1 MLDELDDRQ
10 KLLGGVTLLLILAHL
25 FFPKAGVDET
35 SAVLLA
41 FLSSVLYGK
50 EATRALRV
58 GWRMAMDA
66 PERRAARAAAL
77 APVGETPAEPEPAP
91 EEATPTQEPPVASTS
106 QASDLADRI
115 RQLSYQVEHA
125 RVAMATE
132 GLAPGARTGDVAWD
146 VVQRSGGQA
155 RVALLL
161 TWGALEQRL
170 HAASGMTDAGA
181 AAQRLTESGRAPRQL
196 AEALD
201 AFRRLRNEVAQS
213 VNGGE
218 ADDALW
224 ALVDIGAALEA
235 LIPGEPAAS

>member
-1 MLDELDDRQ
+1 MLEELDDRQ

-50 EATRALRV
+50 ELTRALRV

-77 APVGETPAEPEPAP
+77 AQATEPAAEPEPAP
-91 EEATPTQEPPVASTS
+91 VEAALAEEAPVAPTPRT
-106 QASDLADRI
+106 SDLADRI

-132 GLAPGARTGDVAWD
+132 GLAPGARSGDVAWD

-161 TWGALEQRL
+161 TWSALEQRL
-170 HAASGMTDAGA
+170 HAATGMTDAA
-181 AAQRLTESGRAPRQL
+181 AAAHRLVEDGRAPRQL

-201 AFRRLRNEVAQS
+201 AFRRVRNEVAQS
-213 VNGGE
+213 VNGGV

-224 ALVDIGAALEA
+224 ALVDIGTALGA
-235 LIPGEPAAS
+235 LIPGEPAPS

>member
-77 APVGETPAEPEPAP
+77 GQVTENTAEPEPSPAEVPSP
-91 EEATPTQEPPVASTS
+91 EEAPVEAPPPT
-106 QASDLADRI
+106 SDLADRI
-115 RQLSYQVEHA
+115 HQLSYQVEHA

-132 GLAPGARTGDVAWD
+132 GTAPGARSGDVAWD

-170 HAASGMTDAGA
+170 HAATGVADA
-181 AAQRLTESGRAPRQL
+181 AAAARRLVESARAPRQL

-201 AFRRLRNEVAQS
+201 AFRRMRNEAAQS
-213 VNGGE
+213 VNGGVG
-218 ADDALW
+218 DDALW
-224 ALVDIGAALEA
+224 ALVDIGAALAA
-235 LIPGEPAAS
+235 LIPGEAKAS

>member
-77 APVGETPAEPEPAP
+77 MPVAEAPAEPEPAP
-91 EEATPTQEPPVASTS
+91 VEAAPAKEAPVTPAAAP
-106 QASDLADRI
+106 SDLADRI

-132 GLAPGARTGDVAWD
+132 GLAPGARSGDVAWD

-170 HAASGMTDAGA
+170 QAATGLTDAA
-181 AAQRLTESGRAPRQL
+181 AAAHRLTETGRAPRQL
-196 AEALD
+196 AEAVD

-213 VNGGE
+213 VNGGVPE
-218 ADDALW
+218 DALW
-224 ALVDIGAALEA
+224 ALVDIGAALGA
-235 LIPGEPAAS
+235 LIPGEPAPS